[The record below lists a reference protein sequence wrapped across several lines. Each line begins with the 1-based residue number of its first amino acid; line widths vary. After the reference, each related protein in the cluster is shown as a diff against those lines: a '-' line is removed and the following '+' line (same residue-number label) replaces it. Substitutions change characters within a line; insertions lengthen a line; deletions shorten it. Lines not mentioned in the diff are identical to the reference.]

1 MLFQM
6 APGNLIPF
14 LEKLVQIKMKGNDS
28 WIDESYVTFFNQLI
42 AKFQNVHFLHNP
54 TNQDL
59 KNFMGSFIK
68 TGVLD

>member
-42 AKFQNVHFLHNP
+42 AKLQNVHFLHNP

-59 KNFMGSFIK
+59 KSFMGSFIK